1 MLVFTEKLERKKRM
15 VNQDETVQ
23 EGLME
28 PETQVDHQGATVL
41 NEPVNGQPET
51 SICVQGTEGQGHYEN
66 REINGDQEG
75 YVLMNREVMTLTQ
88 GGATYDNIQNYEN
101 RAFIKNDEK
110 NDYEGLQITRDEHLY
125 ADL

>member
-28 PETQVDHQGATVL
+28 PETKVDHQGATVL

-75 YVLMNREVMTLTQ
+75 YVPMNREVMTLTQ

-110 NDYEGLQITRDEHLY
+110 NDYEGLQITRDEHPY
-125 ADL
+125 PDL